1 VVADHGHHRTGRTA
15 SGHRVGLPAWP
26 HLRRVE
32 SELVARI
39 RQRLGAD
46 QFDQAF
52 SVGSGLTQREAVA
65 IVRDQRGI
73 PAP

>member
-1 VVADHGHHRTGRTA
+1 
-15 SGHRVGLPAWP
+15 
-26 HLRRVE
+26 VE